1 MRAMKFAWAGL
12 CVASFAA
19 VLAVLAFAG
28 VANAEPVHIRI
39 AWVAPGNWAS
49 IWLEKKDLAKHLGQ
63 SYVMDPVHY
72 VGTPPMVT
80 ALANNEIEISNLAY
94 STLGIAVENAGLND
108 LRVVADEFQDG
119 VGDYYSEEYMVL
131 KDGPIQKVEDL
142 KGKVVATNAAGS
154 AVDVAMKAM
163 LHKHGLEP
171 NRDYTVVEAPLPAMK
186 AMLAE
191 KKVDLIPS
199 VLPFSYDP
207 ELRKIARDLFVQ
219 KEAIGV
225 SDMIVWVARKPFIDA
240 HRAALVDFFEDTLRI
255 VDWYLDPKNHEAA
268 MAIVGTLTKRPPQI
282 FDWLFTNRDVYHDPN
297 MVPNLGALQN
307 NVDLTRDLG
316 FTKASFDVKAH
327 SDLSLIEE
335 AAKRLK

>member
-1 MRAMKFAWAGL
+1 MMRVTTRAMAIVWAGL
-12 CVASFAA
+12 CS
-19 VLAVLAFAG
+19 LAVVLTSAG
-28 VANAEPVHIRI
+28 FVKADPIHIRE

-49 IWLEKKDLAKHLGQ
+49 IWLQKKDLAKHFGQ

-72 VGTPPMVT
+72 VGTPPMIT
-80 ALANNEIEISNLAY
+80 ALAKNQVEGTNLAY
-94 STLGIAVENAGLND
+94 STLGIAIENAGLDD
-108 LRVVADEFQDG
+108 LRIVSDEFQDG
-119 VGDYYSEEYMVL
+119 VPGYYSQEYMVL

-142 KGKVVATNAAGS
+142 KGKVVATNAEGS

-207 ELRKIARDLFVQ
+207 ELRQVARDLFVQ
-219 KEAIGV
+219 KQAIGV
-225 SDMIVWVARKPFIDA
+225 SDMIVWVARKPFIDQ

-255 VDWYLDPKNHEAA
+255 VDWYLDPKNHQAV
-268 MAIVGTLTKRPPQI
+268 M
-282 FDWLFTNRDVYHDPN
+282 
-297 MVPNLGALQN
+297 
-307 NVDLTRDLG
+307 
-316 FTKASFDVKAH
+316 
-327 SDLSLIEE
+327 
-335 AAKRLK
+335 